1 MHHDH
6 LILEW
11 DLPWNVKQMSLQ
23 KSIRVVQ
30 KQDVGQK
37 HKVISIDGEKAF
49 AKNFFSGFKKPQAR
63 YTREFTSSDKGYM
76 Q

>member
-11 DLPWNVKQMSLQ
+11 DLPWMSLK

-37 HKVISIDGEKAF
+37 HKVISIDGEKAL
-49 AKNFFSGFKKPQAR
+49 
-63 YTREFTSSDKGYM
+63 DKINTLS
-76 Q
+76 